1 MLLIFYQISKNL
13 VPIESTCNFN
23 FIDCTSIWRSV
34 ALLLMHWWRR
44 RDPADACTRDKLPP
58 GIRRHTQA
66 TCMDG
71 AVFPYFL
78 DLWARLCTVCMSV
91 VSRQRRRCSIAL
103 LCVRLHW
110 PWLLTSDLL
119 EKSRAVRQA
128 PDERCFHIFYMM
140 LNSATPEMKS
150 KYHRRRDVIV
160 YVACQK
166 LHHIVQVTACTCK

>member
-44 RDPADACTRDKLPP
+44 RDPADACTREKLPP

-103 LCVRLHW
+103 DRVFVCVDLDCWRQICWRSHV
-110 PWLLTSDLL
+110 PSARRPTNDASTS
-119 EKSRAVRQA
+119 STWCSTA
-128 PDERCFHIFYMM
+128 PRPRWRV
-140 LNSATPEMKS
+140 STT
-150 KYHRRRDVIV
+150 DV
-160 YVACQK
+160 
-166 LHHIVQVTACTCK
+166 VTSSCT